1 MRRPLV
7 LKSQSILRIHSQ
19 LSFENQSSPFL
30 RNLLVRALSASA
42 SSASA
47 TPVNESTC
55 AEGSALAEGSPRA
68 EGSPQAESPA
78 RAEGSPCAEGAAWNW
93 ISRPAAREVV
103 RRAVAGG
110 GGVAEGEIGWGKL
123 LGGPALEVGVRV
135 SGKGL
140 PRRIVVVHGPR
151 GVGKRSLLEAPNLST
166 APPLDTVTP
175 PPQPQLSSLRLDI
188 ESALETLVLCAIR
201 ERRLQSHDLLQA
213 LQRRVHVVTALETL
227 LSGGIGGSGGR
238 NGEERGR
245 CEGRQV
251 EELWEESLQ
260 LVQGRLQGQQAQE
273 EQQLAQEKQQQ
284 AHLQSVSGA
293 SAPAAAAAASLC
305 EGADFHDA
313 LLLRLLEATA
323 RGRDA
328 APRVLLCSSDSYY
341 SDQLSADFGTQ
352 ALFHPHELFGW
363 LPEEASVHLV
373 PSTFTPL
380 QWRVVEAAIGSNP
393 RHLAE
398 FHSLWA
404 GWREEEDEFERVDSC
419 IDHYLAYLHATE
431 VEPAMQAALTH
442 LERFGE
448 QLASGEQPRW
458 AARFGSPWGNA
469 PGTWGRRWVEWRE
482 GRRGRDRVK
491 WIPEFGY
498 GINKGDVHGRQE
510 ALQRDTQGEKESR
523 FTKEGEVPEEVSAR
537 SGKEEEEEEEGWME
551 EEEKGEYRRQL
562 REWARFQ
569 MMDFVYALAT
579 AEFGVNYGKDSGE
592 EFMEDPAAAALLKV
606 GLLYQQRDPM
616 YVRPTSVAFQRCLTR
631 WLVNEWLRLDRLEMI
646 IEVELVRLREANVR
660 LEAEV
665 SRLRDKSDRLEGERR
680 RLSARLAAVHTAMQQ
695 LEREAAIRS
704 RTRAEAT
711 MGAQQKGW
719 NRWFSGDPSAME
731 RVLETAEDAR
741 VERAAAAATVEKL
754 VEENARLV
762 QQMNEQKL
770 LIANLVTTM
779 RTTTIP
785 GTPAGVPASSQGMHA
800 GLSPVLTQPLPAHA
814 TSAAGRTSAA
824 AAAVV
829 EDNSPSSSSAHSQLS
844 FPTSSLSTPPAS
856 SHELPFTGRSA
867 AAALAA
873 LPVRATSAS
882 EYTLTADVAGLG
894 SVDQAALAG
903 GVGGT
908 QGRVPVAQM
917 SQNVQDESSRS
928 PSPRPTALHPS
939 APFPA
944 ATNGGSYTATE
955 QAFPV
960 ARDGG
965 FQTATGTASGAARED
980 SRDSH
985 GTFLTANGPSAFL
998 QSAHSSSSS
1007 LAADA
1012 SLLLPVVR
1020 SAPPPSAALCAQQ
1033 PTPTLSESSSRY
1045 PAIWPVTYSERELEG
1060 AGGGG
1065 GEGGVEGGGGAVAL
1079 TVGNG
1084 TVGDVRAR
1092 GMVDEAGSVVAA
1104 GSGAGGVGLV
1114 GAGEIAVRGA
1124 GGVERNEVSLIDS
1137 PLVGAPFRLAFF
1149 LVKVVSKTGIV
1160 QRLAGR
1166 LVGGRNKDLGAGG
1179 ETQNVNVD
1187 GGVGSSVGML

>member
-68 EGSPQAESPA
+68 EGSPQAEAPA

-284 AHLQSVSGA
+284 AHLQSVRGTLSGERN
-293 SAPAAAAAASLC
+293 P
-305 EGADFHDA
+305 F
-313 LLLRLLEATA
+313 
-323 RGRDA
+323 
-328 APRVLLCSSDSYY
+328 SYY

-606 GLLYQQRDPM
+606 
-616 YVRPTSVAFQRCLTR
+616 
-631 WLVNEWLRLDRLEMI
+631 
-646 IEVELVRLREANVR
+646 ELVRLREANVR

-711 MGAQQKGW
+711 MGAQQKVLCGRNPRCLVHTAMQQLEREEAIRNRTRAEATMGVQQKGWNQRFSGDPSAMERVPETAEDARGW

-800 GLSPVLTQPLPAHA
+800 GLSPMLTQPLPAHA
-814 TSAAGRTSAA
+814 TSAAGRTTAA

-908 QGRVPVAQM
+908 QGRVPAAQM

-1065 GEGGVEGGGGAVAL
+1065 GGGVEGGGGAVAL

-1187 GGVGSSVGML
+1187 RGVGSSVGML